1 MKKIIFLALLTV
13 TTNFCFGQALH
24 IVNISGFNFIPD
36 PITINQGDTIEWIN
50 LDNTIHTSTSG
61 TPGSPDGVWDSGNL
75 SMGMSFKHAFTSP
88 GVFTYFCIPHSGFMN
103 GYTVNVVQCNP
114 STGTDTQAACNSY
127 TWIDGNTYTSNNNT
141 ATFNIVGGAANGC
154 DSLVTLDLTIVNSTT
169 GTDTRTECNSYT
181 WIDGNTYT
189 SNNNTATFNIVGG
202 AANGCDSLVT
212 LDLTI
217 NTVDTGTTTDGITIT
232 SNATGASYQW
242 LDCDNSLASISGE
255 TGQSFTPSSNG
266 NYAVEVTINACT
278 DTSSCTAITPV
289 GVIENHF
296 GNSLI
301 VYPNP
306 SNGNINIVLGAIY
319 PTIITKVLS
328 ANGMAIST
336 KEFNNSGTINFD
348 IEGESGYY
356 FVEITAS
363 GNKKAVIKILKQ

>member
-24 IVNISGFNFIPD
+24 IVNISGFTFIPD

-88 GVFTYFCIPHSGFMN
+88 GVFTYYCIPHSGFMN

-114 STGTDTQAACNSY
+114 STGTDTQAA
-127 TWIDGNTYTSNNNT
+127 
-141 ATFNIVGGAANGC
+141 
-154 DSLVTLDLTIVNSTT
+154 
-169 GTDTRTECNSYT
+169 CNSYT

-242 LDCDNSLASISGE
+242 LDCDNSLALIPGE

-266 NYAVEVTINACT
+266 NYAVEVTMNACA
-278 DTSSCTAITPV
+278 DTSSCIAITPV
-289 GVIENHF
+289 GVIENYF

-306 SNGNINIVLGAIY
+306 TNGNINIVLGTIY
-319 PTIITKVLS
+319 PSIITKILN

-336 KEFNNSGTINFD
+336 KEYNNSGTINID

-356 FVEITAS
+356 FVEINA
-363 GNKKAVIKILKQ
+363 